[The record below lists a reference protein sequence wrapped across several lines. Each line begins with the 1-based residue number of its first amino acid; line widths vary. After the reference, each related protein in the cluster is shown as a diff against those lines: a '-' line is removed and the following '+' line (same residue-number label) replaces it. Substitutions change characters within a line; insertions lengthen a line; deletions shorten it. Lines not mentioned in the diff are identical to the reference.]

1 MPLAYVKPEEAF
13 EVCIQCTEEQIQRH
27 CDAAPEND
35 RRDFDDQGGLQVPVY
50 HVYKGTNFPDPLVY
64 WYTFDECEGEDN
76 EFDIRSLPTWSTRAE
91 AMGSLSERARLHESF
106 LQDALDRGLVR
117 INNNQLITV
126 GGE

>member
-13 EVCIQCTEEQIQRH
+13 EVRIQCTEKQIQRH

-76 EFDIRSLPTWSTRAE
+76 EFDIRDLPTFSLK
-91 AMGSLSERARLHESF
+91 SLSHQDL
-106 LQDALDRGLVR
+106 LQGCLKRGMVR
-117 INNNQLITV
+117 IENNKLVILV
-126 GGE
+126 GGKV